1 MIISAINIKN
11 IGISICELSI
21 VGSVRIGAIDKVM
34 IVAIDI
40 KSYRNMQGFAV
51 FNNLIFFSIK
61 IYIGYDIRNDNT

>member
-34 IVAIDI
+34 IVAINYRVFFYLFFKRKNGDI
-40 KSYRNMQGFAV
+40 FYQLQVKV
-51 FNNLIFFSIK
+51 C
-61 IYIGYDIRNDNT
+61 

>member
-40 KSYRNMQGFAV
+40 KSYRNM
-51 FNNLIFFSIK
+51 
-61 IYIGYDIRNDNT
+61 

>member
-1 MIISAINIKN
+1 MCGVVVIYRQSENYISAINIKN

-40 KSYRNMQGFAV
+40 KSYRNM
-51 FNNLIFFSIK
+51 
-61 IYIGYDIRNDNT
+61 

>member
-1 MIISAINIKN
+1 MISSLHIKN

-40 KSYRNMQGFAV
+40 KSYRNM
-51 FNNLIFFSIK
+51 
-61 IYIGYDIRNDNT
+61 